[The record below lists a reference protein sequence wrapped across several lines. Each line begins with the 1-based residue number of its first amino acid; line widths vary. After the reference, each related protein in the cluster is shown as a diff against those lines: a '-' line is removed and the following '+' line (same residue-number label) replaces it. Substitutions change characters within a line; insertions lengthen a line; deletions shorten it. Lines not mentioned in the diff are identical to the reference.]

1 MRKIKELPGGQDIK
15 SNVQRGIS
23 RWEEKEQ
30 NKADWWKALEMSKK
44 GTHDVVRSCTL
55 PVEALSIVRALW
67 LFHAWES
74 KWPCWF
80 YSAWC
85 KGIGSSAVKRKDNN
99 SMGHS
104 HSEKKEPK
112 LWRASEKKNRSELFG
127 CATFFSFYKW
137 SGIVITNRKK
147 GSILLLFFFFRTKR
161 FPLKFSGPLSV
172 ARKASNKAKVYH
184 DSTMMPYCAP
194 T

>member
-1 MRKIKELPGGQDIK
+1 MSREASADGRRKSKIKQIDERHSK
-15 SNVQRGIS
+15 
-23 RWEEKEQ
+23 
-30 NKADWWKALEMSKK
+30 MSKK

-147 GSILLLFFFFRTKR
+147 GSILLLFFFQ
-161 FPLKFSGPLSV
+161 
-172 ARKASNKAKVYH
+172 NKEISSEIFWATFCCEK
-184 DSTMMPYCAP
+184 SI
-194 T
+194 